1 MKSHN
6 FQGKNS
12 HFRVWNSMWGVA
24 NICWFPTFLKHLGF
38 IKTTIIIIII
48 IITTLMCAI
57 NQLRLIC
64 VFVVLWD
71 WTIAQTSINHFDM
84 AIASPWLFL
93 VTSLHRIHY
102 CGVHDTP
109 LVKTLIW
116 LYFVWS
122 RGLVVCATRKHPNYS
137 VSGHK
142 THDCKM
148 QDGRF
153 LQMYIHIL
161 KYNKSFCKT
170 LIHLWKFYV
179 L

>member
-1 MKSHN
+1 VY
-6 FQGKNS
+6 GTVCG
-12 HFRVWNSMWGVA
+12 VWQTF
-24 NICWFPTFLKHLGF
+24 CWFPIFLKHLGF
-38 IKTTIIIIII
+38 IKTTTTIIII

-71 WTIAQTSINHFDM
+71 WTIARTSINHFDM
-84 AIASPWLFL
+84 AIASPSLFL
-93 VTSLHRIHY
+93 VTSLHHIHY

-137 VSGHK
+137 VYGHK
-142 THDCKM
+142 SHDCKISKC
-148 QDGRF
+148 QVVD
-153 LQMYIHIL
+153 
-161 KYNKSFCKT
+161 FCKCIYIF
-170 LIHLWKFYV
+170 LNIINHFAKL
-179 L
+179 